1 MKPDHPSDTL
11 PIGAVRTALR
21 AFRRLLARGEI
32 TEREPELLNAVL
44 ADARVGEVL
53 SVLEEEFEVRILR
66 GRSRV
71 DLSPDPDNREL
82 GYRFTDLRDR
92 FGDRTGSAYLVILG
106 LLALF
111 FRSGNFRVPDYDY
124 VEVFDLEEYLTHKA
138 GAVVEREETA
148 RAVEDAV
155 GTRAFEPCREWLGR
169 EKYKQGPGYRSTRY
183 AVIKAVVGFLADQG
197 LVHRETTVGEN
208 ERIYPTGKLKA
219 QAEALALDDRY
230 AAMAALL
237 SGDDAAM
244 EPWTAQSPPA
254 DVPESEP
261 DEPPA
266 PSRKRRR
273 KASADAKPK
282 VLDLFGEEEP

>member
-1 MKPDHPSDTL
+1 LKPDHASDTL

-32 TEREPELLNAVL
+32 TEQDPELLNAVL

-71 DLSPDPDNREL
+71 DLSPDPGNREM
-82 GYRFTDLRDR
+82 GYRYTDLRDR

-111 FRSGNFRVPDYDY
+111 FRSGNFRVPDYDH
-124 VEVFDLEEYLTHKA
+124 VELFDLEEYLTRKA
-138 GAVVEREETA
+138 RAVVGREGQA
-148 RAVEDAV
+148 RAVEEAA
-155 GTRAFEPCREWLGR
+155 GTQVFEPCREWLER
-169 EKYKQGPGYRSTRY
+169 DKYKEGRGHRSTRY
-183 AVIKAVVGFLADQG
+183 AVIKTVLAFLAEQG
-197 LVHRETTVGEN
+197 LVHRERTVGDN
-208 ERIYPTGKLKA
+208 ERIYPTDKLKA

-237 SGDDAAM
+237 SGDEGAL
-244 EPWTAQSPPA
+244 EPWRARGEPT
-254 DVPESEP
+254 PEPEP
-261 DEPPA
+261 EPSRA
-266 PSRKRRR
+266 PRKRRR
-273 KASADAKPK
+273 KAAGKPR
-282 VLDLFGEEEP
+282 VLELFDT

>member
-1 MKPDHPSDTL
+1 LKPDHPSDTL

-32 TEREPELLNAVL
+32 TEQDPQLLNAVL

-82 GYRFTDLRDR
+82 GYRYTDLRER

-111 FRSGNFRVPDYDY
+111 FRSGNFRVPDYDH
-124 VEVFDLEEYLTHKA
+124 VELFDLEEYLTRKA
-138 GAVVEREETA
+138 RAVVEREGRA
-148 RAVEDAV
+148 RAVEEAA
-155 GTRAFEPCREWLGR
+155 GTQVFEPCREWLER
-169 EKYKQGPGYRSTRY
+169 DKYKEGRGHRSTRY
-183 AVIKAVVGFLADQG
+183 AVIKTVLAFLADQG
-197 LVHRETTVGEN
+197 LVHRERTVGEN
-208 ERIYPTGKLKA
+208 ERIYPTDKLKA

-237 SGDDAAM
+237 SGDDEAL
-244 EPWTAQSPPA
+244 EPWTSQPQP
-254 DVPESEP
+254 V
-261 DEPPA
+261 DEPEPR
-266 PSRKRRR
+266 PEPPRPPRKRRK
-273 KASADAKPK
+273 KAAADAKPK
-282 VLDLFGEEEP
+282 VLDLFGAPTR